1 MANVNVTFNG
11 KEFLLSCEDGQ
22 EEHLLELSEQLNN
35 KFSSLKSQLGNI
47 GENKLLLITSIKVM
61 DEYFE
66 TKKKIEEKK
75 RELNGLSNKFKELR
89 SLVFQYRDNK
99 EKEIEILKDN
109 QENFKEEIEK
119 NKEVYEKIIDDAAE
133 KIETFIQQASSDNKI
148 QQ

>member
-1 MANVNVTFNG
+1 MANVNITFNG
-11 KEFLLSCEDGQ
+11 KEFLLSCDDGQ
-22 EEHLLELSEQLNN
+22 EEHLIELAEHLNN
-35 KFSSLKSQLGNI
+35 KFAGLKSKLGNI

-75 RELNGLSNKFKELR
+75 KELIDLSNKFKELK

-133 KIETFIQQASSDNKI
+133 KIETFIQQANSDNQI
-148 QQ
+148 Q